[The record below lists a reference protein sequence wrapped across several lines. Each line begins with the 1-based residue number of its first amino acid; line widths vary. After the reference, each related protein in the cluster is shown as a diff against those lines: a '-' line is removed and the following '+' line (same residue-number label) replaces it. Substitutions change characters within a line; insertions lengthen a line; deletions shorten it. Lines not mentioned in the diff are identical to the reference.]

1 MSLKQCL
8 VVDGDVFVLGDW
20 VWGGEGSYFLGI
32 WAGNISSPEFG
43 LRYQEKKYL
52 FRKTKRNKY
61 YRNEKPKGN

>member
-8 VVDGDVFVLGDW
+8 VVDGDVFVLG
-20 VWGGEGSYFLGI
+20 VGLGWGGSYFGILGD
-32 WAGNISSPEFG
+32 NISSPEFG

-61 YRNEKPKGN
+61 YRNEKPR